1 MSAQGIRAGRAYV
14 EMGTE
19 DSRFVAGL
27 KSAQKRLDSFA
38 KNMAKI
44 GAGVG
49 AVGTSIVA
57 PIVGAAFQFQATGDE
72 LAKMSQRTGMTAEAL
87 SELRHAAGQ
96 SDLAF
101 EDMGKAV
108 TKSQQLIDGAMS
120 GNQGNIDKL
129 AKLGLTA
136 ESLAGMTPDQQ
147 LEVFADRLAAI
158 DDPATRASRAI
169 EIFGEDGRK
178 MLPMLA
184 GGAAGIADLRAE
196 ARALGLQMSTEDANA
211 AASLGDAW
219 SRLTKSA
226 NMIVTRIGGAVAPAL
241 QYVMDLIT
249 PLASAVSKWV
259 DQNRSLVVTVL
270 AVGATLMGVGAALI
284 TVAGLAAGLSMAIGG
299 AMTAGTMLMTVLGG
313 IASVLGFIAS
323 PIGIVSALLVAGA
336 AYWLMYTESGQAT
349 LNWFSTTFGSLTNI
363 AKSTMDGVFNAIKG
377 GNLALA
383 AEIAFTGVKL
393 AIATILESVL
403 KLFGSSIKDMLKMLA
418 DVTKKIGGVIGSIN
432 EARQAMVNFLA
443 EQIGNAM
450 GVDTSIEREDAERR
464 ARQFTE
470 GMNNLDPEKMARE
483 WGKELD
489 VEGLKQKL
497 EKLNQQALEGNK
509 PDPDKPTPT
518 FDFDF
523 DGMRDRLM
531 KSLDRGS
538 SVAAVGTFSGQQ
550 VSMMGF
556 AEDLQR
562 LQLNEAKESNRK
574 LGEIARKQQVVT

>member
-19 DSRFVAGL
+19 DSRFDAGL
-27 KSAQKRLDSFA
+27 KSAQKKLDSFA
-38 KNMAKI
+38 KNVVRI
-44 GAGVG
+44 GAGVATAG
-49 AVGTSIVA
+49 TAIVG
-57 PIVGAAFQFQATGDE
+57 PIIGAAFQFEAAGSALDD
-72 LAKMSQRTGMTAEAL
+72 MSQRTGTSVEAL
-87 SELRHAAGQ
+87 SELAHAAGQ
-96 SDLAF
+96 SDVSF
-101 EDMGKAV
+101 EDLGKSI
-108 TKSQQLIDGAMS
+108 TKQQQLITGAIE
-120 GNQGNIDKL
+120 GNQGNIDTL
-129 AKLGLTA
+129 ARLGLAA

-158 DDPATRASRAI
+158 ADPAERATRAM
-169 EIFGEDGRK
+169 EIFGKGGRT
-178 MLPMLA
+178 MLPMLN
-184 GGAAGIADLRAE
+184 GGAAGIAAFRAE
-196 ARALGLQMSTEDANA
+196 ARALGLQMSTEDAA
-211 AASLGDAW
+211 AAAALGDSWA
-219 SRLTKSA
+219 RLTKSA
-226 NMIVTRIGGAVAPAL
+226 NMIVTRIGGAVAPVL
-241 QYVMDLIT
+241 EFVMDLIT
-249 PLASAVSKWV
+249 PLAAATSKWI
-259 DQNRSLVVTVL
+259 DQNRGLVVTVL

-284 TVAGLAAGLSMAIGG
+284 VVAGLAAGLSMAIGG

-313 IASVLGFIAS
+313 IASVLGFIVS

-349 LNWFSTTFGSLTNI
+349 LNWFSSVFGSLTSI
-363 AKSTMDGVFNAIKG
+363 ATTTMDGVFNAIKG

-443 EQIGNAM
+443 EQMGNAM
-450 GVDTSIEREDAERR
+450 GVDTSIERQDAERR

-470 GMNNLDPEKMARE
+470 GMNNLDPEEMARQ
-483 WGKELD
+483 WAKELD

-523 DGMRDRLM
+523 DGMRDNLM

-550 VSMMGF
+550 VAMMGF